1 MKVYLVNWYGS
12 NEDDQTKEACDGG
25 LIKIFDSEEKALN
38 FIDQSKN
45 NRFGQ
50 EPYEGYWDSFD
61 LYMEVVDV
69 E

>member
-12 NEDDQTKEACDGG
+12 NENDQTKEACDWG
-25 LIKIFDSEEKALN
+25 LIKIFDSDEKALN